1 MLPIWQVVW
10 RSQGWEFFLYL
21 ENFTFLSERNLID
34 REMVTLASQLAQLSD
49 PKPKDFDP
57 EDFERQNPDESS
69 DEENARTEKPTEHY
83 VTVGKSKLRDNTLKL
98 DDPKYKGKKASA
110 DELLA
115 GLESGSDDE
124 EASES
129 GEDIDKK
136 DSEDEEESESD
147 DEEDESVRPIAE
159 DEEAKRAELKKLM
172 ADEQKKIVSRLSD
185 TQRADAEKGEAVQHQ
200 MTIYEGLLDSRI
212 NIQKAVTAANVL
224 PIDTDVD
231 ENVVSED
238 TPELQEQAIS
248 GLVGLMDKITQLRL
262 NLMQNDKVVDDTF
275 SLNSGKKRSL
285 STAFQDVEALE
296 KPLNGYRDAIL
307 EKWSRKIQSS
317 SGAAAL
323 QNSKFRSLHQTAAV
337 QVNSVLADMD
347 RLVKRTRTNRSNYTP
362 LGQTEDK
369 ASSVDAEENEHI
381 FDDTDFYRL
390 QLKDLVDRRMADSAN
405 TDVSGIKWAVT
416 KAKVKKNIDTKAS
429 KGRKLRYQV
438 QEKIQG
444 FDAPR
449 PGAFSWSDEKTDE
462 LFSSL
467 FGGKFRIDESD
478 DEEEADEQSD
488 ADVEI
493 AGDFKLF
500 G

>member
-1 MLPIWQVVW
+1 
-10 RSQGWEFFLYL
+10 
-21 ENFTFLSERNLID
+21 
-34 REMVTLASQLAQLSD
+34 MVTLASQLAQLSD

-57 EDFERQNPDESS
+57 EDFERQNPGDSS
-69 DEENARTEKPTEHY
+69 DEENVKGGKPTEHY
-83 VTVGKSKLRDNTLKL
+83 VTVGKSRLRDNSLKL
-98 DDPKYKGKKASA
+98 DDPKYKGTKASA
-110 DELLA
+110 SELLA
-115 GLESGSDDE
+115 GLESGSSE
-124 EASES
+124 EGDSGSES
-129 GEDIDKK
+129 GEDIDRK
-136 DSEDEEESESD
+136 DSEDEDSGDEDSEEEG
-147 DEEDESVRPIAE
+147 EEEEENGSVKPVAE
-159 DEEAKRAELKKLM
+159 DEETKRAELKKLM
-172 ADEQKKIVSRLSD
+172 AEEQKKIVSRLSD

-200 MTIYEGLLDSRI
+200 MNIYEALLDGRI
-212 NIQKAVTAANVL
+212 NIQKAVTASNVL

-231 ENVVSED
+231 ESVVGEE
-238 TPELQEQAIS
+238 TPELQERAIS
-248 GLVGLMDKITQLRL
+248 GLVGLMDRLSQLRMR
-262 NLMQNDKVVDDTF
+262 LMQSDNVVDDKF

-296 KPLNGYRDAIL
+296 QPLNTYRDAIL

-347 RLVKRTRTNRSNYTP
+347 RLVKRTRTNRSNYRP
-362 LGQTEDK
+362 LGQTEDNNN
-369 ASSVDAEENEHI
+369 AVDAEENEHI

-390 QLKDLVDRRMADSAN
+390 QLKDLVDRRMADSTN
-405 TDVSGIKWAVT
+405 TDVAGVKWAVS
-416 KAKVKKNIDTKAS
+416 KAKVKKNVDTKAS

-449 PGAFSWSDEKTDE
+449 PNAYPWPDEKTDE

-467 FGGKFRIDESD
+467 FGGKFRIDESEDDND
-478 DEEEADEQSD
+478 DEEEQSD
-488 ADVEI
+488 PEVEI

>member
-1 MLPIWQVVW
+1 
-10 RSQGWEFFLYL
+10 
-21 ENFTFLSERNLID
+21 
-34 REMVTLASQLAQLSD
+34 MVTLASQLAQLSD

-69 DEENARTEKPTEHY
+69 DEEHGRKEKPTEHY
-83 VTVGKSKLRDNTLKL
+83 VTMGKSKLRDNSLKL

-115 GLESGSDDE
+115 GFESGSDDE
-124 EASES
+124 EEDSESES
-129 GEDIDKK
+129 GEDIDRM
-136 DSEDEEESESD
+136 DSEDEEESESEQ
-147 DEEDESVRPIAE
+147 EEEKENGAVAPVAE
-159 DEEAKRAELKKLM
+159 DEEAKRNELKKLM
-172 ADEQKKIVSRLSD
+172 AEEQKKIVSRLSD

-200 MTIYEGLLDSRI
+200 MNVYEGLLDGRI
-212 NIQKAVTAANVL
+212 NIQKAVTASNVL
-224 PIDTDVD
+224 PIDSNVD
-231 ENVVSED
+231 ESIVSDE
-238 TPELQEQAIS
+238 TPDLQERAIV
-248 GLVGLMDKITQLRL
+248 GLVGLMDKLTELRMK
-262 NLMQNDKVVDDTF
+262 LMQSDKVVDDKF

-296 KPLNGYRDAIL
+296 QPLSTYRDTTL

-347 RLVKRTRTNRSNYTP
+347 RLVKRTRTNRSNYKP
-362 LGQTEDK
+362 LGQAED
-369 ASSVDAEENEHI
+369 STNSVDAEENEHI

-390 QLKDLVDRRMADSAN
+390 QLKDLVDRRMADSTN
-405 TDVSGIKWAVT
+405 TDIAGIKWAVT
-416 KAKVKKNIDTKAS
+416 KAKAKKNVDTKAS

-449 PGAFSWSDEKTDE
+449 PNAYPWSDEKTDE

-467 FGGKFRIDESD
+467 FGGKFRIDESED
-478 DEEEADEQSD
+478 DEEEQSEPE
-488 ADVEI
+488 VEI